1 MKLDAF
7 CHVMP
12 RPVFDR
18 LAAMTDTP
26 AATNIRNRI
35 EGIPSIVDLDVRFRQ
50 MDEFGDDYRQ
60 IVSLPAPPPE
70 DLGSP
75 DVSRDF
81 ARRANDEL
89 AALVQAHPDRF
100 A

>member
-26 AATNIRNRI
+26 AAANIRNRT
-35 EGIPSIVDLDVRFRQ
+35 EGIPAIVDLDVRFRQ
-50 MDEFGDDYRQ
+50 MEEFGDDYRQ

-70 DLGSP
+70 DLGDP
-75 DVSRDF
+75 AVSREM
-81 ARRANDEL
+81 AALANDQL
-89 AALVQAHPDRF
+89 AAIVASHR
-100 A
+100 AR